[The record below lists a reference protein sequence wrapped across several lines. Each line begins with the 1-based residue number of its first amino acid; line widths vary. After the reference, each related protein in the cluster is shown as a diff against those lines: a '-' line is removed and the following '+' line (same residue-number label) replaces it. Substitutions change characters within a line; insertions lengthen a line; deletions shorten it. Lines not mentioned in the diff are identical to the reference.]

1 MKKQQF
7 IFFIIGFILLIL
19 IVTNPSTIQHKE
31 AVKEKVITIVN
42 ISNSD
47 KIKFEKLG
55 GMLIVDNIKRDN
67 YLFISLTNF
76 TIINGLKEIK
86 IFGIGFLGKVYFI
99 EYEVIEQI
107 G

>member
-1 MKKQQF
+1 MKKYQF
-7 IFFIIGFILLIL
+7 IIIGFIFIL
-19 IVTNPSTIQHKE
+19 VLTNPSTIQHKE
-31 AVKEKVITIVN
+31 AVKEKVIAVFN
-42 ISNSD
+42 ISNLG

-67 YLFISLTNF
+67 YLFISFTYF

-86 IFGIGFLGKVYFI
+86 LFSVGFLGKVYLI